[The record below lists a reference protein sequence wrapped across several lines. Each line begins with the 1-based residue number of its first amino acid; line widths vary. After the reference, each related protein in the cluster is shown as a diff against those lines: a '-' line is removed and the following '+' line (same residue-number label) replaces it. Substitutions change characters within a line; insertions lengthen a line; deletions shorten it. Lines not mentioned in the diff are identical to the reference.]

1 MSTGKPAVVSKIFIQ
16 VQNQQL
22 QPNQMANIQI
32 NSSEQEIN
40 SRKRY
45 AVLKIVP
52 KTYAINISESKL
64 KMTPIAYD
72 QIYNLSNE
80 FPIIIH
86 MMYFNVLWSFP
97 LP

>member
-80 FPIIIH
+80 FGERKKLKMRTH
-86 MMYFNVLWSFP
+86 
-97 LP
+97 